1 MQKYKTPT
9 VLSVDLVIW
18 STKVKQDISL
28 LITDTVMIL
37 ILGQIVW
44 ANNADPDQTALR
56 GALRSGQHCLLF
68 NLHLFDRITLK
79 DHALTKIL
87 INPVCKYPSE

>member
-1 MQKYKTPT
+1 MQKYKTST

-28 LITDTVMIL
+28 LITDTIMIL

-56 GALRSGQHCLLF
+56 GAVNEQSDQSPHCLLF
-68 NLHLFDRITLK
+68 NLHLFDRIT
-79 DHALTKIL
+79 
-87 INPVCKYPSE
+87 

>member
-28 LITDTVMIL
+28 LITDTIMIL

-44 ANNADPDQTALR
+44 ANNADPDQTAFR
-56 GALRSGQHCLLF
+56 GAVNEQSDQGPHCLLF
-68 NLHLFDRITLK
+68 NLHLFDRIT
-79 DHALTKIL
+79 
-87 INPVCKYPSE
+87 

>member
-28 LITDTVMIL
+28 LITDTIMIV

-44 ANNADPDQTALR
+44 ANNADPDQTAPR
-56 GALRSGQHCLLF
+56 GAVNEQSDQGPHCLLF
-68 NLHLFDRITLK
+68 NLHLFDRIT
-79 DHALTKIL
+79 
-87 INPVCKYPSE
+87 

>member
-1 MQKYKTPT
+1 MQKYEAPS

-28 LITDTVMIL
+28 LITYTVMIL

-44 ANNADPDQTALR
+44 PNNEDPD
-56 GALRSGQHCLLF
+56 
-68 NLHLFDRITLK
+68 
-79 DHALTKIL
+79 
-87 INPVCKYPSE
+87 

>member
-56 GALRSGQHCLLF
+56 GAVRSGPSLLAIQF
-68 NLHLFDRITLK
+68 ASF
-79 DHALTKIL
+79 
-87 INPVCKYPSE
+87 